1 MATGTEETMI
11 ERGSGNVYADLG
23 MPDAEEMFAKA
34 KLVTAISTTIK
45 QRALTQHAAAKIM
58 GIDQPKVSQ
67 LLKGQFRGY
76 SSDRLMHF
84 LTLLGQDVIIMIVP
98 HTSDEQQPGRL
109 SISMSQ
115 SL

>member
-1 MATGTEETMI
+1 MI

-23 MPDAEEMFAKA
+23 YEDADEMLAKA
-34 KLVTAISTTIK
+34 RLVTAIGKTLK
-45 QRALTQHAAAKIM
+45 ARRLTQSAAAKIM

-76 SSDRLMHF
+76 SSDRLIQF
-84 LTLLGQDVIIMIVP
+84 LTLLGQDVIITIVP
-98 HTSDEQQPGRL
+98 HTPEEIQRGHV

-115 SL
+115 V